1 MGLYRGYSVSLLD
14 ATDRATSGFRLLR
27 LTHKPQTSS

>member
-1 MGLYRGYSVSLLD
+1 MGLYGGYSVSLLD
-14 ATDRATSGFRLLR
+14 AIDHATSGFRLLR